1 MSFARCY
8 NFQDNSSYSWIK
20 VLFYVPLVFS
30 VLVMKAGWKFW
41 RELSVVVPRKV
52 PRYEDD
58 NIRDEMVSGSGSG
71 EWRVKGRLLTS
82 VQYYSTIKGP
92 LETLE
97 MLNLRLYILSSLYL
111 TQTGEGTIYSLYSAS
126 FYPVLSNEV
135 LFEIFRGSLISD
147 ISCLAYGWHL
157 LCYTGWFLQYLMRA
171 DFIVLGTG
179 GGQIRGFKPI
189 WILCTLLLVW
199 YQSLFCVTIILFCHL
214 VEGYYW
220 QQSPYYPR
228 SAVCCHLNGENRFPP
243 PQSPY
248 DIHHYNYPR
257 S

>member
-1 MSFARCY
+1 
-8 NFQDNSSYSWIK
+8 
-20 VLFYVPLVFS
+20 
-30 VLVMKAGWKFW
+30 
-41 RELSVVVPRKV
+41 
-52 PRYEDD
+52 
-58 NIRDEMVSGSGSG
+58 MVSGSGSG

-97 MLNLRLYILSSLYL
+97 MLNLRLYPDILSSL
-111 TQTGEGTIYSLYSAS
+111 TQTGEGTIYRAVHLFLLLCQARFYLKFLEGPWYLTFHAWPMVDIYCVTPGGFFNIWWELTSLFWGTIVVLNQCG
-126 FYPVLSNEV
+126 FYALYF
-135 LFEIFRGSLISD
+135 LYD
-147 ISCLAYGWHL
+147 ISPY
-157 LCYTGWFLQYLMRA
+157 F
-171 DFIVLGTG
+171 
-179 GGQIRGFKPI
+179 
-189 WILCTLLLVW
+189 
-199 YQSLFCVTIILFCHL
+199 SVTIILFCHF

>member
-1 MSFARCY
+1 
-8 NFQDNSSYSWIK
+8 
-20 VLFYVPLVFS
+20 
-30 VLVMKAGWKFW
+30 
-41 RELSVVVPRKV
+41 
-52 PRYEDD
+52 
-58 NIRDEMVSGSGSG
+58 MVSGSGSG

-171 DFIVLGTG
+171 DFIVLGRTIVVLN
-179 GGQIRGFKPI
+179 QYGFYALYYVISVPI
-189 WILCTLLLVW
+189 F
-199 YQSLFCVTIILFCHL
+199 FC
-214 VEGYYW
+214 
-220 QQSPYYPR
+220 
-228 SAVCCHLNGENRFPP
+228 
-243 PQSPY
+243 
-248 DIHHYNYPR
+248 YNYPFLPFCWR
-257 S
+257 ILLTTIPVLSPECCLLSSQWRESLPSPAITIWHTQL